1 MTVWRSSACWWEEAV
16 VSQLEWEISEQPQAL
31 ERALRDGAGAIHIA
45 AAHVRRAR
53 PSYVVLAAR
62 GSSDNACRYFQHLLG
77 RLCGLP
83 VALASSSLHTLY
95 EADLRYRDAL
105 VVGVSQSGA
114 SPDVVSVLEAAG
126 GPDALTVAVTN
137 DP

>member
-1 MTVWRSSACWWEEAV
+1 

-31 ERALRDGAGAIHIA
+31 SRALRDGAAAIHAA

-62 GSSDNACRYFQHLLG
+62 GTSDNACRYFQHLLG
-77 RLCGLP
+77 RLCALP

-95 EADLRYRDAL
+95 DADLRSRRSA
-105 VVGVSQSGA
+105 
-114 SPDVVSVLEAAG
+114 PEAGRPWSSATRQTPG
-126 GPDALTVAVTN
+126 SRT
-137 DP
+137 